1 MAVKLKNAEKPV
13 NSVKKRSAQK
23 SACKKLSNV
32 VLS

>member
-1 MAVKLKNAEKPV
+1 MNLQTLFLTKLRGKYMV
-13 NSVKKRSAQK
+13 AQK